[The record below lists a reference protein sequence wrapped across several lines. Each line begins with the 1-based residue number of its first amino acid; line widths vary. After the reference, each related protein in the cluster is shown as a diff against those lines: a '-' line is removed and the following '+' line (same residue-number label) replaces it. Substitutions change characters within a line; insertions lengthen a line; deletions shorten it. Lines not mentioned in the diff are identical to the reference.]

1 MFKKTM
7 AIMLAAVMLLQPV
20 MASAVTWG
28 AVVGTINALRE
39 NGVEFD
45 YVVEDGVTSKTKV
58 TVTGGKVKF
67 ENGTI
72 TDVHIDDGTAG
83 DYTFINVEVD
93 GEEFVV
99 HMDTG
104 SASVNLTGGTKVN
117 VGETRVGAVA
127 ENGSVTLTVEKG
139 SSIEAE
145 GPVRVYAENTGEVN
159 VNNAGVISGEHVRM
173 DIAGGSMNV
182 TNQIGAELK
191 AEDAE
196 GEVSM
201 WAKDGAG
208 TFNNAGGVSGQY
220 VSFRSEEG
228 GDLKVYNNF
237 VEGDEKATIT
247 VGDQLYIAASS
258 YNEETREFGDHSSI
272 QFENNGMID
281 PGRNTYVVALGDAQT
296 EFNNGENGVVKNEV
310 YSEAGYSDYSSDDEA
325 YLEAGSKVTE
335 DMQAS
340 IKITNTGKITDYL
353 ATNSWN
359 QGAMDIENAGTVV
372 GDIFGSAADNSNLNM
387 TITDKGT
394 AGHVWVESFDESTV
408 TATNN
413 GVVEN
418 EYGGGVFGSGTVNLE
433 NNNQAGSSWV
443 SAYGGGSITMQ
454 NNDTIEGNIGISTDG
469 ETELNLTQG
478 ENATGGE
485 VGEIYIETGSNEVP
499 SSEKI
504 AKITEN
510 LNLGSESIIHTVN
523 DEGQITAV
531 YEVNEAGEIELVESF
546 VKVEEEYTDN
556 TPSPEM
562 IRHWMEELRQEQAIG
577 GVYGSPYWLKQLYL
591 GYHSLNLR
599 LFINGERELFREM
612 LSWYNGG
619 PEKRLTLRVNEENPQ
634 DLTMRLDGEVI
645 DILERC
651 EFAVI
656 TLQDKNKNV
665 VMEYNVADLK
675 AARALYGL
683 ARTDLLCVGGPDS
696 EVMKIGADGQMVPV
710 EQTAEK

>member
-1 MFKKTM
+1 MFKKAM
-7 AIMLAAVMLLQPV
+7 AVMLAAVMLLQPV

-28 AVVGTINALRE
+28 AVVGTINKLRD
-39 NGVEFD
+39 NGVDFVYDEEAGE
-45 YVVEDGVTSKTKV
+45 YSNTKV
-58 TVTGGKVKF
+58 TVNGGSVTI

-72 TDVHIDDGTAG
+72 TGVHIHDGTPG
-83 DYTFINVEVD
+83 DYTFINVTVD
-93 GEEFVV
+93 GEEFVI

-104 SASVNLTGGTKVN
+104 SASVNLTGGTEVN
-117 VGETRVGAVA
+117 VGEARVGAVA
-127 ENGSVTLTVEKG
+127 ENGSASLTVDQD
-139 SSIEAE
+139 SSIKAE
-145 GPVRVYAENTGEVN
+145 GPVRIYAENTGEVN
-159 VNNAGVISGEHVRM
+159 VDNTGVISGAQIRM

-201 WAKDGAG
+201 WAKDGVG
-208 TFNNAGGVSGQY
+208 TFNNAGSVSGQY

-281 PGRNTYVVALGDAQT
+281 PGRNTYVVALGDAKT
-296 EFNNGENGVVKNEV
+296 DFINGENGVVKNEV
-310 YSEAGYSDYSSDDEA
+310 YSEGGYSDYADDPNYMEA
-325 YLEAGSKVTE
+325 ASKVPAGTTYE
-335 DMQAS
+335 LNIENHGNM
-340 IKITNTGKITDYL
+340 TDYL
-353 ATNSWN
+353 WTNAWQDGSMDVN
-359 QGAMDIENAGTVV
+359 IDGAV
-372 GDIFGSAADNSNLNM
+372 GGEIVSAAAGNADLDM
-387 TITDKGT
+387 TITKKGS
-394 AGHVWVESFDESTV
+394 AEHVWVDGSDKATV
-408 TATNN
+408 SATNN
-413 GVVEN
+413 GVIEN
-418 EYGGGVFGSGTVNLE
+418 EFGGGVFGSGTVTLE
-433 NNNQAGSSWV
+433 NNKKAGSSWV

-454 NNDTIEGNIGISTDG
+454 NNATIEGGIGVSTDG
-469 ETELNLTQG
+469 ATDMNIAQG
-478 ENATGGE
+478 ENATGE
-485 VGEIYIETGSNEVP
+485 ISEIYIETGSNEVL
-499 SSEKI
+499 SDEKI

-510 LNLGSESIIHTVN
+510 LNLGSESVIHTVN
-523 DEGQITAV
+523 EEGQITAI
-531 YEVNEAGEIELVESF
+531 YEVNEDGEVELVESF
-546 VKVEEEYTDN
+546 VKVEPVVDN
-556 TPSPEM
+556 GPSPEM
-562 IRHWMEELRQEQAIG
+562 IRHWMEELRQQQAIG

-591 GYHSLNLR
+591 GYHSLELR
-599 LFINGERELFREM
+599 LYENGERELFREM

-619 PEKRLTLRVNEENPQ
+619 PEKRLTLRVNVENPQ

-696 EVMKIGADGQMVPV
+696 EVMKIGADGQMVSV
-710 EQTAEK
+710 EQDAAK